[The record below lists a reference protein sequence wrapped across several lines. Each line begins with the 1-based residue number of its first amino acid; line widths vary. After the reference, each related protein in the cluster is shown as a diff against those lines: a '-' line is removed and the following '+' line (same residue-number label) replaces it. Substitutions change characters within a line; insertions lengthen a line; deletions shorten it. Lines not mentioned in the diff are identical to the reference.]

1 MKTMY
6 AYFALTTLLALI
18 LPIVS
23 NAEDTVTH
31 LRTKKIE
38 INLKSTMAPG
48 GKKGAKGTKA
58 PRTKRVKAP
67 KVKKVKVTKANT
79 AKRR

>member
-6 AYFALTTLLALI
+6 TYFALTTLLALI
-18 LPIVS
+18 SLIVS

-31 LRTKKIE
+31 LRTTNIE
-38 INLKSTMAPG
+38 RNLKSTMAPG
-48 GKKGAKGTKA
+48 GKKGAKGTEA
-58 PRTKRVKAP
+58 PRTKRVKAK
-67 KVKKVKVTKANT
+67 KVKKVKGTKAPK